1 MRYEKVSRKVQEKS
15 YEAERYI
22 IHLLNCA
29 LHDKIPENKPEK
41 CSWKMLYAIAK
52 KNNVENCISPA
63 INNYCGKIPGEI
75 IESWKQEKDNT
86 LYRQLCFEIEREQ
99 ILRGME
105 ENGISYLLLKG
116 ILIANYYP
124 APGMRWFCDN
134 DILYGYVHKNAKGGY
149 EPKGDSQQE
158 QEYWKQQAQKELCA
172 VMQSMGYAVKNL
184 KGSHDVY
191 QKSPFFN
198 FEMHH
203 KLVPEDSGLAEY
215 YRNPWKRAISVEEHL
230 SGEYLVN
237 DELTANIPV
246 QFRFTDE
253 DEYLYFV
260 AHAYKH
266 FDNSGCGIRTLVDEY
281 VILQK
286 KENLDWEYI
295 DRELSQMKLV
305 QFEHKLRRTALHA
318 FGVENQLQ
326 QEERRMI
333 YYMLGCGTYGTSVN
347 RVKRKLSKIDGAN
360 VSEIR
365 RKYLKERFGLDEEK
379 MKDFFPFF
387 YKHKSLRILLPLY
400 RLGKGM
406 LVHPGRLLE
415 EWRTV
420 RRYTKD
426 GSWLKIWQRSKKDL

>member
-1 MRYEKVSRKVQEKS
+1 MEKTQQDNKEWQVAGDYLVS
-15 YEAERYI
+15 
-22 IHLLNCA
+22 LLRCA
-29 LHDKIPENKPEK
+29 LHNLHPEEKPSE
-41 CSWKMLYAIAK
+41 CTWQQVWTLARS
-52 KNNVENCISPA
+52 NSVECTACPA
-63 INNYCGKIPGEI
+63 INKIKGEI
-75 IESWKQEKDNT
+75 PQEIEKSWSESLNQNV
-86 LYRQLCFEIEREQ
+86 YRLIRFQMEREQ
-99 ILRGME
+99 ILREMSRH
-105 ENGISYLLLKG
+105 GIACLPLKG
-116 ILIANYYP
+116 ILVSEYYP
-124 APGMRWFCDN
+124 TYGMRWMCDN
-134 DILYGYVHKNAKGGY
+134 DILYGYVRQNEKGEY
-149 EPKGDSQQE
+149 EPKGDSRQE

-191 QKSPFFN
+191 QKPPFFN

-215 YRNPWKRAISVEEHL
+215 YRNPWKRAISVEEYS
-230 SGEYLVN
+230 SGECLVK
-237 DELTANIPV
+237 DDLTANIPV
-246 QFRFTDE
+246 QFRFIDE

-266 FDNSGCGIRTLVDEY
+266 FDNSGCGIRTLVDEC

-326 QEERRMI
+326 QEDRRMI

-426 GSWLKIWQRSKKDL
+426 GN